1 MEAGDRDAT
10 RRQTALAQ
18 QQQAY
23 REAVARRLLGMENA
37 NQGRLNLISALGK
50 NIFQQQQFNNTQD
63 YNNRLINLYDRQTDL
78 DEKKFARDLAKDKD
92 AAKQPA
98 QTYSNSDAEIQPT
111 YNPYGKSFGDRLY
124 RYAVTKTPV
133 YEHIRPSLYLLS
145 APGYPLT
152 ESNRQYNNWW
162 NRLAPYTR
170 DLIKPIW

>member
-1 MEAGDRDAT
+1 
-10 RRQTALAQ
+10 
-18 QQQAY
+18 
-23 REAVARRLLGMENA
+23 MENA

-78 DEKKFARDLAKDKD
+78 DEKKFARDLANDKD

-98 QTYSNSDAEIQPT
+98 QTYSNSAVGVQPT
-111 YNPYGKSFGDRLY
+111 YNLHGKSFGDRLY
-124 RYAVTKTPV
+124 RYAVIDTPL
-133 YEHIRPSLYLLS
+133 YEHRTPLYRWIS

-152 ESNRQYNNWW
+152 EGNRQYNNWW
-162 NRLAPYTR
+162 NSIAPNIR

>member
-1 MEAGDRDAT
+1 MEVGEKDAI
-10 RRQTALAQ
+10 RRQTALSQ

-37 NQGRLNLISALGK
+37 NQGRLNILGALGK

-78 DEKKFARDLAKDKD
+78 DEKKFARDLANDKD
-92 AAKQPA
+92 AA
-98 QTYSNSDAEIQPT
+98 SNSVVEVQPK
-111 YNPYGKSFGDRLY
+111 YNPHGKLFGDRLY

-133 YEHIRPSLYLLS
+133 YEHIRPSLYPLS
-145 APGYPLT
+145 APGYQLT
-152 ESNRQYNNWW
+152 ESNMQYNNWW
-162 NRLAPYTR
+162 NNLAPYVR

>member
-10 RRQTALAQ
+10 RQQTALAQ

-78 DEKKFARDLAKDKD
+78 DEKKFIRDLAKDKD
-92 AAKQPA
+92 AA
-98 QTYSNSDAEIQPT
+98 SNSVAEVQPI
-111 YNPYGKSFGDRLY
+111 YDPYGKSFGDRLY
-124 RYAVTKTPV
+124 GYAT
-133 YEHIRPSLYLLS
+133 I
-145 APGYPLT
+145 GYPLT
-152 ESNRQYNNWW
+152 EYTRQYNNWR
-162 NRLAPYTR
+162 NSLAPNVKN
-170 DLIKPIW
+170 LITSIR